1 MLYQRGVGGDKAMAA
16 RNKELKEEDTAAEG
30 GGEEEGFPMSDV
42 VRSCI
47 STGGSEE
54 GVNRGVNRGGQLK
67 TLGRSVLNLAANTN
81 HRQSMNAI
89 TQAPHFEMQ

>member
-1 MLYQRGVGGDKAMAA
+1 MFYQRGVGGDKEMTA
-16 RNKELKEEDTAAEG
+16 RNKELKEEGTAEEG

-47 STGGSEE
+47 STGGSQD
-54 GVNRGVNRGGQLK
+54 GGKRGRGGQPK

-81 HRQSMNAI
+81 HRQSIHAI
-89 TQAPHFEMQ
+89 TQATHFEMQ

>member
-1 MLYQRGVGGDKAMAA
+1 MLYQRGVGGDKEMAA
-16 RNKELKEEDTAAEG
+16 RNKELKEEDTAGEG

-54 GVNRGVNRGGQLK
+54 GVNRGRGGQLK

-81 HRQSMNAI
+81 HRQSINAI
-89 TQAPHFEMQ
+89 TQATHFEMQ